1 MAETLS
7 DKRLAAAES
16 AALAPAAAPA
26 APPKPVT
33 QGNGV
38 TGAQAE
44 ARMKE
49 LTAPT
54 PAPAPAPSLMQRVK
68 GLVGLKAGGPV
79 PGKGSGDKVPLMA
92 EPGEFMVRKA
102 AVPAANAAAK
112 KAGFKNLDHLNKSA
126 HNPDNRLP
134 MSAKHKPGSRGA
146 AMAGMKCGGKV
157 K

>member
-1 MAETLS
+1 MAEN
-7 DKRLAAAES
+7 KRDQQIAAAES
-16 AALAPAAAPA
+16 AALNPQPAPAA

-38 TGAQAE
+38 TAAAAE
-44 ARMKE
+44 AKYKE

-54 PAPAPAPSLMQRVK
+54 PAPKLAPSLMERVK

-79 PGKGSGDKVPLMA
+79 KGPGTSTSDSIPARLSKGEYVLPADTVKKV
-92 EPGEFMVRKA
+92 GV
-102 AVPAANAAAK
+102 
-112 KAGFKNLDHLNKSA
+112 KNLEHLRAST
-126 HNPDNRLP
+126 HNPDNRVP
-134 MSAKHKPGSRGA
+134 ARAKHKPGSRGG